1 MSLSPLVSR
10 APMDILEELQC
21 IAAQNLEKLE
31 VSKYYEVMRE
41 LGKGT
46 YGKVDLVIHK
56 IRGTKMA
63 LKFLRKKTTKLKS
76 FLREYSISLYL
87 SPCPF
92 IINMFGIAFE
102 TDEYYVFAQE
112 YALAGDLFDIIPPQR
127 AVASVHDLNA
137 GYWSPPSFRLVY
149 VWEIRDVI
157 ATISNIVSLFF
168 LIISIFSIYIFKLVD
183 LYFIVGLPETVA
195 KRCVHQVAIALDY
208 LHCKK
213 LVHRDIKP
221 ENILIF
227 DKECRKVKLSD
238 FGMTRRAGSPVK
250 RVSGTIPYTAPE
262 LCDTSKHDGFC
273 VDYSTDVWAFG
284 VLLFCML
291 TGNFPWEKALPSD
304 TFYEEFVR
312 WQRRRAGT
320 VPSQWRRFTD
330 EALHMFRKL
339 LSIEAERRCAVKEV
353 CSYFSH
359 CWMLDSEN
367 SNHLTDISSSSS
379 EEDLVDRMKQQTLS
393 PMCGIGKGN
402 VIREGSPNFSSMST
416 ASSLS
421 STSSYERA
429 SRESTSSRILVA
441 TPIEICV

>member
-1 MSLSPLVSR
+1 
-10 APMDILEELQC
+10 MDILDELQL

-31 VSKYYEVMRE
+31 VNKYYEVIRE

-63 LKFLRKKTTKLKS
+63 LKFLKKKSTKLKS
-76 FLREYSISLYL
+76 FLREYSVSLYL

-102 TDEYYVFAQE
+102 TDDYYVFAQE
-112 YALAGDLFDIIPPQR
+112 YALAGDLFDIIPPQ
-127 AVASVHDLNA
+127 
-137 GYWSPPSFRLVY
+137 
-149 VWEIRDVI
+149 
-157 ATISNIVSLFF
+157 
-168 LIISIFSIYIFKLVD
+168 
-183 LYFIVGLPETVA
+183 VGLPETVA

-227 DKECRKVKLSD
+227 DRECRKVKLSD

-262 LCDTSKHDGFC
+262 LCDVSRHEGFC

-304 TFYEEFVR
+304 SFYQEFIR
-312 WQRRRAGT
+312 WQRRRTNA
-320 VPSQWRRFTD
+320 VPSQWRRFT
-330 EALHMFRKL
+330 EQALRMFRRL
-339 LSIEAERRCAVKEV
+339 LSMEQDRRCSVKEV
-353 CSYFSH
+353 FGYFSH
-359 CWMLDSEN
+359 SWMLDTEKN
-367 SNHLTDISSSSS
+367 NNNSSSCSGGAI
-379 EEDLVDRMKQQTLS
+379 DRGS
-393 PMCGIGKGN
+393 GVGGGAKGGTM
-402 VIREGSPNFSSMST
+402 E
-416 ASSLS
+416 ASSGHHFVSVSTNSSVS
-421 STSSYERA
+421 STSSYDRMA
-429 SRESTSSRILVA
+429 RENSSPGGHMLVA

>member
-1 MSLSPLVSR
+1 MSSSPVVSHVSV
-10 APMDILEELQC
+10 DILEELQLF
-21 IAAQNLEKLE
+21 AAQNLEKVE
-31 VSKYYEVMRE
+31 INKYYEIIRE

-63 LKFLRKKTTKLKS
+63 LKFLKKKTTKLKS

-102 TDEYYVFAQE
+102 SEEYYAFAQE
-112 YALAGDLFDIIPPQR
+112 YAPSGDLFDIIPPQ
-127 AVASVHDLNA
+127 
-137 GYWSPPSFRLVY
+137 
-149 VWEIRDVI
+149 
-157 ATISNIVSLFF
+157 
-168 LIISIFSIYIFKLVD
+168 
-183 LYFIVGLPETVA
+183 VGLPEPVA

-208 LHCKK
+208 LHSKK

-262 LCDTSKHDGFC
+262 LCDTSKHEGFC

-291 TGNFPWEKALPSD
+291 TGNFPWEKAMPSD

-312 WQRRRAGT
+312 WQRRRTGT

-330 EALHMFRKL
+330 EALRMFRKL
-339 LSIEAERRCAVKEV
+339 LSLEQERRCSVKEM
-353 CSYFSH
+353 FAH
-359 CWMLDSEN
+359 FGHRWMLDGQGGGSHQQAVLN
-367 SNHLTDISSSSS
+367 SSS
-379 EEDLVDRMKQQTLS
+379 EEEELLVNRMKQQTLS
-393 PMCGIGKGN
+393 PVASTSKNNAMDSVTAAAHHFTSVSTN
-402 VIREGSPNFSSMST
+402 SSV
-416 ASSLS
+416 S
-421 STSSYERA
+421 STNSYERTA
-429 SRESTSSRILVA
+429 RDSPPSSRILVT

>member
-1 MSLSPLVSR
+1 MPCNLKGTAASGRTGSLQRRTQPPPPPSGRMSSSPRGSR
-10 APMDILEELQC
+10 SSMDILEELQL
-21 IAAQNLEKLE
+21 IAAQNLEKLDIH
-31 VSKYYEVMRE
+31 KYYEVIRE

-56 IRGTKMA
+56 IRGSKMA

-102 TDEYYVFAQE
+102 TDDYYIFAQE
-112 YALAGDLFDIIPPQR
+112 YALAGDLFDIIPPQ
-127 AVASVHDLNA
+127 
-137 GYWSPPSFRLVY
+137 
-149 VWEIRDVI
+149 
-157 ATISNIVSLFF
+157 
-168 LIISIFSIYIFKLVD
+168 
-183 LYFIVGLPETVA
+183 VGLPEAVA

-208 LHCKK
+208 LHGKK

-221 ENILIF
+221 ENVLIF

-262 LCDTSKHDGFC
+262 LCDPARHEGFC
-273 VDYSTDVWAFG
+273 VEYSTDVWAFG

-291 TGNFPWEKALPSD
+291 TGNFPWEKAMPSD
-304 TFYEEFVR
+304 GFYEEFVR
-312 WQRRRAGT
+312 WQRRRTAT

-330 EALHMFRKL
+330 EALRMFRRL
-339 LSIEAERRCAVKEV
+339 LAIERQRRCAVKEV
-353 CSYFSH
+353 FGYFNH
-359 CWMLDSEN
+359 CWMLDTEN
-367 SNHLTDISSSSS
+367 GAGGAPLDICSSSS
-379 EEDLVDRMKQQTLS
+379 EEEVLADRLKRQSLAPACGATKGGILVDS
-393 PMCGIGKGN
+393 HY
-402 VIREGSPNFSSMST
+402 SSMST
-416 ASSLS
+416 NSSPS
-421 STSSYERA
+421 STGSYERVRRDNN
-429 SRESTSSRILVA
+429 REGRILVA

>member
-1 MSLSPLVSR
+1 MSSSPLGSR
-10 APMDILEELQC
+10 GNMDILEELQL
-21 IAAQNLEKLE
+21 IAAQNLEMLE
-31 VSKYYEVMRE
+31 TNKYYDVIRE

-102 TDEYYVFAQE
+102 TDDYYVFAQE
-112 YALAGDLFDIIPPQR
+112 YALSGDLFDIIPPQ
-127 AVASVHDLNA
+127 
-137 GYWSPPSFRLVY
+137 
-149 VWEIRDVI
+149 
-157 ATISNIVSLFF
+157 
-168 LIISIFSIYIFKLVD
+168 
-183 LYFIVGLPETVA
+183 VGLPETVA

-227 DKECRKVKLSD
+227 DRECRKVKLSD

-262 LCDTSKHDGFC
+262 LCDASRHEGFC

-304 TFYEEFVR
+304 SFYQEFTR
-312 WQRRRAGT
+312 WQRRRTGA
-320 VPSQWRRFTD
+320 VPSQWRRFT
-330 EALHMFRKL
+330 EQALRMFRRL
-339 LSIEAERRCAVKEV
+339 LSVEQDRRCSVKEV
-353 CSYFSH
+353 FGYFSH
-359 CWMLDSEN
+359 SWMLDGD
-367 SNHLTDISSSSS
+367 SNGNGGRGGERERERGGGVRVEGERSSTSSSSG
-379 EEDLVDRMKQQTLS
+379 EDDEDMLVERMKQQTLS
-393 PMCGIGKGN
+393 PL
-402 VIREGSPNFSSMST
+402 SPLSPVSVERGTGGTKAGMMESGGGHHFVSVSTTSSV
-416 ASSLS
+416 S
-421 STSSYERA
+421 STNSYERMPRD
-429 SRESTSSRILVA
+429 SISNNNQPPGRMLVA

>member
-1 MSLSPLVSR
+1 MTSSPHGSR
-10 APMDILEELQC
+10 ASMDILEELQL
-21 IAAQNLEKLE
+21 IAAQNLEKLDIN
-31 VSKYYEVMRE
+31 KYYEVVCE

-76 FLREYSISLYL
+76 FLREYSVSLYL

-102 TDEYYVFAQE
+102 TDEYYIFAQE
-112 YALAGDLFDIIPPQR
+112 YALAGDLFDIIPPQ
-127 AVASVHDLNA
+127 
-137 GYWSPPSFRLVY
+137 
-149 VWEIRDVI
+149 
-157 ATISNIVSLFF
+157 
-168 LIISIFSIYIFKLVD
+168 
-183 LYFIVGLPETVA
+183 VGLPETVA

-221 ENILIF
+221 ENVLIF

-262 LCDTSKHDGFC
+262 LCETSQQEGFY
-273 VDYSTDVWAFG
+273 VDFSTDVWAFG

-291 TGNFPWEKALPSD
+291 TGNFPWEKAMPGD
-304 TFYEEFVR
+304 AFYEEFVR
-312 WQRRRAGT
+312 WQRRRTAT

-330 EALHMFRKL
+330 DALRMFRRL
-339 LSIEAERRCAVKEV
+339 LSVEQERRCSVKDV
-353 CSYFSH
+353 FNSFNH
-359 CWMLDSEN
+359 NWMLDTEN
-367 SNHLTDISSSSS
+367 RNSGGGSLANNVLPLDISSSSS
-379 EEDLVDRMKQQTLS
+379 EEEGLVDRLMQQSLS
-393 PMCGIGKGN
+393 PPCVASKTGIMMDTHY
-402 VIREGSPNFSSMST
+402 SSMS
-416 ASSLS
+416 ANSLQSSPG
-421 STSSYERA
+421 SYERVN
-429 SRESTSSRILVA
+429 RENNERGRILVT

>member
-1 MSLSPLVSR
+1 MTSSPHGSR
-10 APMDILEELQC
+10 ASMDILEELQL
-21 IAAQNLEKLE
+21 IAAQNLEKLDIN
-31 VSKYYEVMRE
+31 KYYEVVCE

-63 LKFLRKKTTKLKS
+63 MKFLRKKTTKLKS
-76 FLREYSISLYL
+76 FLREYSVSLYL

-102 TDEYYVFAQE
+102 TDEYYIFAQE
-112 YALAGDLFDIIPPQR
+112 YALAGDLFDIIPPQ
-127 AVASVHDLNA
+127 
-137 GYWSPPSFRLVY
+137 
-149 VWEIRDVI
+149 
-157 ATISNIVSLFF
+157 
-168 LIISIFSIYIFKLVD
+168 
-183 LYFIVGLPETVA
+183 VGLQETVA

-221 ENILIF
+221 ENVLIF

-262 LCDTSKHDGFC
+262 LCDTSQQDGFY
-273 VDYSTDVWAFG
+273 VDFSTDVWAFG

-291 TGNFPWEKALPSD
+291 TGNFPWEKAMPGD
-304 TFYEEFVR
+304 AFYEEFVR
-312 WQRRRAGT
+312 WQRRRTAT

-330 EALHMFRKL
+330 DALRMFRRL
-339 LSIEAERRCAVKEV
+339 LSVEQERRCSVKDV
-353 CSYFSH
+353 FSSFNH
-359 CWMLDSEN
+359 NWMLDTEN
-367 SNHLTDISSSSS
+367 RNSGGGGGLANNVLPLDISSSSS
-379 EEDLVDRMKQQTLS
+379 EEEGLVDRLMQQSLS
-393 PMCGIGKGN
+393 PSCVASKTSIMMDTHY
-402 VIREGSPNFSSMST
+402 SSMS
-416 ASSLS
+416 ANSSQS
-421 STSSYERA
+421 SPGSYERVN
-429 SRESTSSRILVA
+429 RENNERGRILVT

>member
-1 MSLSPLVSR
+1 MSSSPLGSR
-10 APMDILEELQC
+10 GNMDILEELQL
-21 IAAQNLEKLE
+21 IAAQNLEMLE
-31 VSKYYEVMRE
+31 INKYYDVIRE

-102 TDEYYVFAQE
+102 TDDYYVFAQE
-112 YALAGDLFDIIPPQR
+112 YALSGDLFDIIPPQ
-127 AVASVHDLNA
+127 
-137 GYWSPPSFRLVY
+137 
-149 VWEIRDVI
+149 
-157 ATISNIVSLFF
+157 
-168 LIISIFSIYIFKLVD
+168 
-183 LYFIVGLPETVA
+183 VGLTETVA

-227 DKECRKVKLSD
+227 DRECRKVKLSD

-262 LCDTSKHDGFC
+262 LCDASRHQGFC

-304 TFYEEFVR
+304 SFYQEFTR
-312 WQRRRAGT
+312 WQRRRTGT
-320 VPSQWRRFTD
+320 VPSQWRRFT
-330 EALHMFRKL
+330 EQALRMFRRL
-339 LSIEAERRCAVKEV
+339 LSVEQDRRCSVKEV
-353 CSYFSH
+353 FGYFSH
-359 CWMLDSEN
+359 SWMLDGD
-367 SNHLTDISSSSS
+367 SNGNGGGGGERERERGGGVRVEGEGSSTSSSSG
-379 EEDLVDRMKQQTLS
+379 EDDEDMLVERMKQQTLS
-393 PMCGIGKGN
+393 PL
-402 VIREGSPNFSSMST
+402 SPVSVERGTGGTKAGMMESGGGHHFVSVSTTSSV
-416 ASSLS
+416 S
-421 STSSYERA
+421 STNSYERMPRD
-429 SRESTSSRILVA
+429 SISNNNQPPGRMLVA

>member
-1 MSLSPLVSR
+1 MSSSPLVSR
-10 APMDILEELQC
+10 ANMDILDELQL
-21 IAAQNLEKLE
+21 IAAQNLERLE
-31 VSKYYEVMRE
+31 VNKYYEVIRE

-63 LKFLRKKTTKLKS
+63 LKFLKKKTTKLKS

-112 YALAGDLFDIIPPQR
+112 YALAGDLFDIIPPQ
-127 AVASVHDLNA
+127 
-137 GYWSPPSFRLVY
+137 
-149 VWEIRDVI
+149 
-157 ATISNIVSLFF
+157 
-168 LIISIFSIYIFKLVD
+168 
-183 LYFIVGLPETVA
+183 VGLPEAVA

-227 DKECRKVKLSD
+227 DRECRKVKLSD

-262 LCDTSKHDGFC
+262 LCDVSRHEGFC

-304 TFYEEFVR
+304 SFYQEFIR
-312 WQRRRAGT
+312 WQRRRTNA
-320 VPSQWRRFTD
+320 VPSQWRRFT
-330 EALHMFRKL
+330 EQALRMFRRL
-339 LSIEAERRCAVKEV
+339 LSVEQDRRCSVKEV
-353 CSYFSH
+353 FGYFSH
-359 CWMLDSEN
+359 SWMLDVEN
-367 SNHLTDISSSSS
+367 NNEADGTISSSSS
-379 EEDLVDRMKQQTLS
+379 GEEDEELLVERMKQQTLS
-393 PMCGIGKGN
+393 PLSP
-402 VIREGSPNFSSMST
+402 VAVDRGSGGTKAGMMEPGGGGGGGGGHHFVSVSTTSSV
-416 ASSLS
+416 S
-421 STSSYERA
+421 STNSYERMP
-429 SRESTSSRILVA
+429 RENNSPGGRMLVA